1 MLNALVAVSLSI
13 AVSGWLLRKRA
24 LAWQPRPA
32 RALSDGLYGGLIALT
47 VASYVVKRV
56 LSART
61 HRAEPGRRE
70 RLFYWSHIGPAILAA
85 LALPLG
91 LVYGWLVIPQLE
103 AVIPFWAV
111 PLAFGF
117 LSLPR
122 QAELEGGG
130 GSAQE
135 PGSDSS

>member
-1 MLNALVAVSLSI
+1 MSSNGCCLPEPIVPS
-13 AVSGWLLRKRA
+13 RA
-24 LAWQPRPA
+24 AASACSTGRILDRQSWPR
-32 RALSDGLYGGLIALT
+32 R
-47 VASYVVKRV
+47 
-56 LSART
+56 
-61 HRAEPGRRE
+61 
-70 RLFYWSHIGPAILAA
+70 
-85 LALPLG
+85 ALPLG